1 MASNGRS
8 YNESMEVQESCLVRF
23 LILQGIEQQ
32 FHPILGKFAS
42 IKLKLIK
49 LLDNDK
55 INNTSILSMKPSE
68 ITTEYKEVFQDT
80 IGRLEEYQVIKIKD
94 GAIAKKHA
102 QRTIAVPL
110 REGVKKE
117 IARMEEEGIIKK
129 VTEPTLWVS
138 SMVVVKKKTGQLRIC
153 LDPRDLNENIIRE
166 NYPLPTIES
175 IATRLSEAKV
185 FSVLDVR
192 HGFWHMVLDEE
203 SSFLT
208 TFNTPFGRYRWLR
221 MPFGICSAPEIFQR
235 KMYEK
240 IESMEGIEVVADDFL
255 IYGCSKTTELAN
267 EDHDRK
273 FGAFLEKC

>member
-1 MASNGRS
+1 
-8 YNESMEVQESCLVRF
+8 
-23 LILQGIEQQ
+23 
-32 FHPILGKFAS
+32 
-42 IKLKLIK
+42 
-49 LLDNDK
+49 
-55 INNTSILSMKPSE
+55 
-68 ITTEYKEVFQDT
+68 
-80 IGRLEEYQVIKIKD
+80 
-94 GAIAKKHA
+94 
-102 QRTIAVPL
+102 
-110 REGVKKE
+110 
-117 IARMEEEGIIKK
+117 MEEEGIIKK

-192 HGFWHMVLDEE
+192 HGFWHMVLDEK

-235 KMYEK
+235 KIHEI
-240 IESMEGIEVVADDFL
+240 IEGMEGIEVVADDFL
-255 IYGCSKTTELAN
+255 IYGCGKTTELAN

-273 FGAFLEKC
+273 FRAFLKKCKINNLHLNKDKMIYKNTEVSYLGHRLSSEGIKPCEEKIKAIQ